1 MNTSKIE
8 ILKHYPNC
16 PNILLK
22 KNLKFFIENEMI
34 QNEHFRYFNKRSIK
48 ALNNHLVTLIIKIK
62 NINVGYAH
70 LDFELDKVWLGIY
83 ISKQKRGQGFGKVLM
98 SLIIEEAK
106 KLEIKKIFL
115 SVDKSNTKAINLYEQ
130 FNFNFF
136 TIKKDILIMVTKL

>member
-16 PNILLK
+16 PNLLLK
-22 KNLKFFIENEMI
+22 KSLKFFIENEMI
-34 QNEHFRYFNKRSIK
+34 KNEHFRYFNERSIK
-48 ALNNHLVTLIIKIK
+48 SLNNHLATLLIKIK
-62 NINVGYAH
+62 DINIGYAH

-83 ISKQKRGQGFGKVLM
+83 ISKQKRGQGFGKILM
-98 SLIIEEAK
+98 SLIIDEAK

-115 SVDKSNTKAINLYEQ
+115 SVDTSNKKAINLYEQ

-136 TIKKDILIMVTKL
+136 TKKKDILIMVNQL